1 MSQSNRLCGSEGRR
15 KTWRSIKICFSCQAP
30 VLPLSSR
37 AHLVGYRV
45 VAKRSTTQGHR
56 SPVRHSLLLSLVIG
70 LNESIGKKLSARR
83 IPVDTMDSLPQEL
96 IDAIINN
103 LPRSSLRSSSLVARR
118 WRTTSQQRNFVSITF
133 RSQDNVYH
141 WLSNVQSGQN
151 KIVPYIRSAQ
161 FRNISSWNKPTLFCR
176 ALQGFCSL
184 TTLSV
189 YRSMIPDEL
198 LGHISRGEF
207 GRGITALYLEY
218 PQCELSTIISMIL
231 SLPDL
236 RKLVA
241 KSGGT
246 TSSQQPSTSSVAP
259 CRGPFDLLGLYY
271 GANGIAEALIQSR
284 IASRY
289 ICLGAAI
296 SSVHQLLALSSES
309 LKVLMLEG
317 LWFL

>member
-1 MSQSNRLCGSEGRR
+1 
-15 KTWRSIKICFSCQAP
+15 
-30 VLPLSSR
+30 
-37 AHLVGYRV
+37 
-45 VAKRSTTQGHR
+45 
-56 SPVRHSLLLSLVIG
+56 
-70 LNESIGKKLSARR
+70 
-83 IPVDTMDSLPQEL
+83 MDSLPQEL

-317 LWFL
+317 LWFLQVPQFRGNNNDLRRFPGQDTYPCHRSAIVSRPHLSTASPFWGEALASPYNHPVVGFFDPNVNLHRHPACAL